1 MSCVE
6 SLNFFYLDMNAA
18 PPVRACG
25 HSLRFMRHAP
35 FPGIHRSVGGD
46 GLWETSLDASL
57 KIPSQNLGGMMGQGR
72 TFGFMDALSVTIPK
86 TLTTAALLEMV
97 PQFVI
102 CTICH
107 CIVTGVSD
115 HLCTAYL
122 HRIIE

>member
-1 MSCVE
+1 MWRPFALAAIRYVSCATRHFPDF
-6 SLNFFYLDMNAA
+6 SRAA
-18 PPVRACG
+18 AG
-25 HSLRFMRHAP
+25 W
-35 FPGIHRSVGGD
+35 
-46 GLWETSLDASL
+46 LWEASPLDAL
-57 KIPSQNLGGMMGQGR
+57 QKIPSQNLGGMMGQGR

-122 HRIIE
+122 HQIIE